1 MSTDDRQEKTDRDAQ
16 EVSERRAS
24 TSTESPT
31 NVARSTQDLSIGGTR
46 NHAESRSGAGAPG
59 PQLPQAPR
67 ADQKKAS
74 SPSPE
79 ATEGGGEQSAG
90 GLSNAE
96 QAVRNQQ
103 SALESGEE
111 SPG

>member
-1 MSTDDRQEKTDRDAQ
+1 MTTDDRQEKTDRDAQ

-24 TSTESPT
+24 TSIESPT
-31 NVARSTQDLSIGGTR
+31 NVARSTQDLTIGGTEK
-46 NHAESRSGAGAPG
+46 HAESRSGAGAPD
-59 PQLPQAPR
+59 PQLPQAP
-67 ADQKKAS
+67 ADQKAS

-79 ATEGGGEQSAG
+79 ATEVRGEQSAG

-96 QAVRNQQ
+96 QAVKNQQ
-103 SALESGEE
+103 RALESGDE

>member
-1 MSTDDRQEKTDRDAQ
+1 MTTDDRQEKTDRDAQ

-31 NVARSTQDLSIGGTR
+31 DVARSTQDLTIGGTEQ
-46 NHAESRSGAGAPG
+46 HAESRSGASAHGN
-59 PQLPQAPR
+59 QLPQAPA
-67 ADQKKAS
+67 ADQKAS

-79 ATEGGGEQSAG
+79 ATQERGEPSAG

-96 QAVRNQQ
+96 QAVKNQQ
-103 SALESGEE
+103 LALESGEE

>member
-1 MSTDDRQEKTDRDAQ
+1 MTTDDRQEKTDRDAQ

-24 TSTESPT
+24 TSIESPT
-31 NVARSTQDLSIGGTR
+31 NVARSTQDLTIGGTEK
-46 NHAESRSGAGAPG
+46 HAESRSGADAPD
-59 PQLPQAPR
+59 PQLPQAPP
-67 ADQKKAS
+67 ADQKAS

-79 ATEGGGEQSAG
+79 ATEVRGEQSAG

-96 QAVRNQQ
+96 QAVKNQQ
-103 SALESGEE
+103 RALESGDE

>member
-1 MSTDDRQEKTDRDAQ
+1 MTTDDRQEKTDRDAQ

-24 TSTESPT
+24 TSIESPT
-31 NVARSTQDLSIGGTR
+31 NVARSTQDLTIGGTEK
-46 NHAESRSGAGAPG
+46 HADRSGAGAPD
-59 PQLPQAPR
+59 PQLPQAPP
-67 ADQKKAS
+67 ADQKAS

-79 ATEGGGEQSAG
+79 ATEVRGEQSAG

-96 QAVRNQQ
+96 QAVKNQQ
-103 SALESGEE
+103 RALESGDE